1 MFSWFGA
8 WPAMPAHPAH
18 SSQPSQPRS
27 RSCSRPKYSFRLR
40 FGFRFRFRFRC
51 RFRSHSGWIVAES
64 QHKLIRIRSES
75 YWNPNRIQ
83 MEFQQHP
90 GSRILRESQQN
101 LSRILAESTK
111 TYDASER
118 LIGWLTDWMTVRF
131 AKISHQAEPHH
142 NPSSCGKK
150 PSTIL
155 EKQMMYLNSGL
166 IDWLS

>member
-8 WPAMPAHPAH
+8 WPAMQDAPAS

-40 FGFRFRFRFRC
+40 FGFRFRFRC
-51 RFRSHSGWIVAES
+51 RFRSRSGLFVAES
-64 QHKLIRIRSES
+64 QQKLIRILSES
-75 YWNPNRIQ
+75 YWNLNRIQ

-150 PSTIL
+150 T
-155 EKQMMYLNSGL
+155 
-166 IDWLS
+166 